1 MKSSQEAFQGIKT
14 LKIFLKEKKF
24 IDRYVYH
31 FWRDANFS
39 RIIGFIQV
47 VPKYSIEIITV
58 SSFIFLSLFM
68 LKGNTKFIDIVPT
81 LALYIT
87 AAIRIIPSIS
97 RLTNNNQMIK
107 TGTAGLNNLYN
118 EFKNLEKVQTDN
130 LKIKNFD
137 FEKNISLNNI
147 SFSYSEKSSKILND
161 INLIIKKGRQSGLL
175 EKLDL
180 VKLLLLI

>member
-14 LKIFLKEKKF
+14 LKVFLKEKKF

-81 LALYIT
+81 CI
-87 AAIRIIPSIS
+87 IRNSC
-97 RLTNNNQMIK
+97 N
-107 TGTAGLNNLYN
+107 
-118 EFKNLEKVQTDN
+118 
-130 LKIKNFD
+130 
-137 FEKNISLNNI
+137 
-147 SFSYSEKSSKILND
+147 
-161 INLIIKKGRQSGLL
+161 
-175 EKLDL
+175 
-180 VKLLLLI
+180 